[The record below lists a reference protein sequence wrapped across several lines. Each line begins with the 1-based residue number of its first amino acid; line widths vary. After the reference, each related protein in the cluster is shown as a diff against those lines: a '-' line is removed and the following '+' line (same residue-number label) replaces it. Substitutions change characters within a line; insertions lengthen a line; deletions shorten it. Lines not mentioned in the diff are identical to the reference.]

1 MKIKLTNKYQVAK
14 EQFMA
19 LGGYARTAAIVK
31 AGLSSLDIAEL
42 VRTQAIVPIKRGLYR
57 WHETESSSSLVEAS
71 RIVPAGIVCL
81 LSAVSY
87 HELGTRVPWNTSLA
101 IPMKARKPVLPE
113 YPPIQLFYFSPLQY
127 ETGIMTVQVDDT
139 DVRMYDPEKTLCDC
153 ARYRNK
159 IGMDVFREAVAE
171 YMRRPGRDIDKLLT
185 YSRKLRIQSVIQR
198 FAEALA

>member
-1 MKIKLTNKYQVAK
+1 MKKNMDESMTRAKKLMMNNDG
-14 EQFMA
+14 F
-19 LGGYARTAAIVK
+19 ARSAQLVENGISGEVIGRLARSGAIVR
-31 AGLSSLDIAEL
+31 
-42 VRTQAIVPIKRGLYR
+42 VKRGLYR
-57 WHETESSSSLVEAS
+57 WHDADPSSSLIEAT
-71 RIVPAGIVCL
+71 RAVPEGIVCL
-81 LSAVSY
+81 LSAIAF
-87 HELGTRVPWNTSLA
+87 HQLGTRVPRQIELA
-101 IPMKARKPVLPE
+101 IHRDANKPVLPE
-113 YPPIQLFYFSPLQY
+113 YPPTQLFYFSPLQY

>member
-1 MKIKLTNKYQVAK
+1 MKIKQTNKYQVAK

-19 LGGYARTAAIVK
+19 QGGYSRTAAIVK

-42 VRTQAIVPIKRGLYR
+42 ARSQAIVPIKRGLFR
-57 WHETESSSSLVEAS
+57 WHETESSTSLAEAS
-71 RIVPAGIVCL
+71 RIVPEGIVCL

>member
-1 MKIKLTNKYQVAK
+1 MKIKQTNKYQVAK

-19 LGGYARTAAIVK
+19 QGGYSRTAAIVK

-42 VRTQAIVPIKRGLYR
+42 ARSEAIVPIKRGLFR
-57 WHETESSSSLVEAS
+57 WHETESSSSLAEAS
-71 RIVPAGIVCL
+71 RIVPEGIVCL

-127 ETGIMTVQVDDT
+127 ETGIMTVRVDDT